1 MHSDQSVRHIAL
13 TCPHCGK
20 HYTKVPY
27 EAIKKHQFAFCKQ
40 CNAKFRVEPS
50 ALEEALQQAARA
62 LAGLSLEVSESLS
75 QHREHPTAQ
84 ADEHEPGS
92 DQSAQ
97 IPDTQ
102 TIPGLQDILQQAAG
116 AARDFLPETPAAG
129 EAHDDGTVSQ
139 LVDAQ
144 QSEAEEQPGIESS
157 FEQKINKLAATID
170 ETFGQPH
177 EATPAVDT
185 GGIAFENIFGDTSI
199 DKTEAEQIP
208 EPQEG
213 YLTRSSAAT
222 IQELESI
229 HIEDLIQYQP
239 DEAPAEKTSEQD
251 VFEVSLIQDQPADTA
266 PEIEAG
272 QEPFE
277 EPLIEDQF
285 VAASAESAFKEE
297 IREELEE
304 LLIEDQAADA
314 SREIEVGQ
322 EPFEEPLIENQ
333 FIAASAESAFKEEI
347 REELEELLIEDQ
359 AADASREIE
368 AGQEPFDEP
377 LIEDQFVAAF
387 AETDFDEDPLEKV
400 LIEDQAAD
408 ASREI
413 EAGQEPFDEPLIED
427 QFVATSAETAFGEET
442 LDDFLIEDQSQE
454 QFEQDTNAA
463 IEAQEKNPVFAQ
475 AKKPQDTAN
484 SGFVASPDDSGPN
497 RDVSAMLKDM
507 MLPKAA
513 IEEGTEQF
521 VLFSLGEQM
530 FAAPIANVFELS
542 LPPDLIMVPN
552 TPQWMLGVANLRG
565 EIISIVDIRGFLN
578 MEQESYKKASRMI
591 IAQTHDKEMMVGLIV
606 DRINGIKYFSI
617 DEIEPFHQQSPERV
631 EAYFKGACAHE
642 DTMVTFLDFEQLLQ
656 SAKMRQFQ

>member
-50 ALEEALQQAARA
+50 VLEEALQQAASA
-62 LAGLSLEVSESLS
+62 LAGQSLEVSESLS
-75 QHREHPTAQ
+75 QHREHTTAQ
-84 ADEHEPGS
+84 TDAQEPGS

-97 IPDTQ
+97 IPDIQ

-116 AARDFLPETPAAG
+116 AARDFLPEPPAAG
-129 EAHDDGTVSQ
+129 EAHDDGMLSQ

-185 GGIAFENIFGDTSI
+185 VGIAFENIFGDTSI

-213 YLTRSSAAT
+213 YLTRSSAAN

-229 HIEDLIQYQP
+229 HIGDLIQYQP
-239 DEAPAEKTSEQD
+239 GETPAEKTSEQD
-251 VFEVSLIQDQPADTA
+251 VFEVSLVQDQPADTA

-285 VAASAESAFKEE
+285 VAASEESPFKEE
-297 IREELEE
+297 TREE

-314 SREIEVGQ
+314 SLEIEAGQ
-322 EPFEEPLIENQ
+322 EPFEEPLV
-333 FIAASAESAFKEEI
+333 
-347 REELEELLIEDQ
+347 
-359 AADASREIE
+359 
-368 AGQEPFDEP
+368 
-377 LIEDQFVAAF
+377 EDQFIAAF

-408 ASREI
+408 ASLEI
-413 EAGQEPFDEPLIED
+413 EAGQEPFEEPLIED

-454 QFEQDTNAA
+454 QFEQDTNAV
-463 IEAQEKNPVFAQ
+463 IEAQEKNPVFVQ
-475 AKKPQDTAN
+475 AKKLQDTAN
-484 SGFVASPDDSGPN
+484 SGFGASPDDSGTN
-497 RDVSAMLKDM
+497 RDVSAMLKDI

-530 FAAPIANVFELS
+530 FAAPLANVFELS
-542 LPPDLIMVPN
+542 LPPDLIIVPN

-565 EIISIVDIRGFLN
+565 EIMSIVDLRGFLN

-617 DEIEPFHQQSPERV
+617 DEIQPFQQQSPEQV
-631 EAYFKGACAHE
+631 EAYLKGACAHE